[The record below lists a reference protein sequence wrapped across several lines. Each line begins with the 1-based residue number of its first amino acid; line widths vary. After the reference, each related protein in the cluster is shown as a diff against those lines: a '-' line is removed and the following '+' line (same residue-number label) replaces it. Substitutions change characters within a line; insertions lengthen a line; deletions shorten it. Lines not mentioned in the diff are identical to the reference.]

1 MEMLEDFKSAKL
13 KNMLMTGLNN
23 RLLANLQEKIT
34 ESKSAATLSARKDID
49 TIEEQKNSSDDGT
62 RNTNNESTG
71 KESNQLSGSG

>member
-34 ESKSAATLSARKDID
+34 ESKSVATLSARKDID
-49 TIEEQKNSSDDGT
+49 TIEE
-62 RNTNNESTG
+62 
-71 KESNQLSGSG
+71 